1 MELKFDEEGNVLPGT
16 GEEIERGS
24 VGIMKKLKMANQ
36 RAEERKET
44 EKVQKRHMY
53 ACTLC

>member
-1 MELKFDEEGNVLPGT
+1 MELKFDEEGNVAPGT

-24 VGIMKKLKMANQ
+24 VGIMKELKMANQ
-36 RAEERKET
+36 RVRKRKEA
-44 EKVQKRHMY
+44 EKVQKNHMY